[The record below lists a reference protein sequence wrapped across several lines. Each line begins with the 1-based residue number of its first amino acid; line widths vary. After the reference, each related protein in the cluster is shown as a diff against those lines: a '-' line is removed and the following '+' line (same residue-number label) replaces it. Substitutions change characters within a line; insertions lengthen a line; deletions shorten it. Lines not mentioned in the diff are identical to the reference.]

1 MTLLKKSV
9 LIMAIFVAST
19 QSALA
24 ACDPK
29 KPASIFKQVTKN
41 LPDMVLQANKE
52 TMLTIKSTIR
62 PSLINTP
69 SYLTISKDPRNS
81 VPNKKIII
89 KSSQLASVIGYH
101 TDECTAQQM
110 EKFFNEIKVSLK
122 VTRAGNQILVET
134 VGTNQYIHHF
144 KGFADVTIH
153 LPRDIE
159 YRYIPIKK

>member
-19 QSALA
+19 QLALA
-24 ACDPK
+24 VCDPNK
-29 KPASIFKQVTKN
+29 SASIFKQVTKN
-41 LPDMVLQANKE
+41 LPDMVLQVNKE

-69 SYLTISKDPRNS
+69 SYLAISQNPRTT

-110 EKFFNEIKVSLK
+110 DNFFNEINVSLK
-122 VTRAGNQILVET
+122 VTRSGNQILVET
-134 VGTNQYIHHF
+134 VGASRYIHHF
-144 KGFADVTIH
+144 KGFEEVTIH
-153 LPRDIE
+153 LPRNIE
-159 YRYIPIKK
+159 YRYIPINK